1 MGYIKKLFYKSE
13 VQFDNDKFT
22 IRIILTNVLCQY
34 ILQFTVIT
42 DNLIDFHL
50 NY

>member
-22 IRIILTNVLCQY
+22 IRIILTNVFVPIY
-34 ILQFTVIT
+34 IAI
-42 DNLIDFHL
+42 HS
-50 NY
+50 NYG